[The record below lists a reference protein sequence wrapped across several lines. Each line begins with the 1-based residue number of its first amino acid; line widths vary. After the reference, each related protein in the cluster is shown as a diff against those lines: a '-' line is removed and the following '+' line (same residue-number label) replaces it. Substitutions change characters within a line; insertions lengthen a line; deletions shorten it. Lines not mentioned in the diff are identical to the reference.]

1 MVQWEIKETRVLQ
14 GNGGLGDRL
23 VTKEQQ
29 VNKVQKVKKEAP
41 VILELKV
48 IKVHKG
54 HKESPEIKD

>member
-1 MVQWEIKETRVLQ
+1 
-14 GNGGLGDRL
+14 